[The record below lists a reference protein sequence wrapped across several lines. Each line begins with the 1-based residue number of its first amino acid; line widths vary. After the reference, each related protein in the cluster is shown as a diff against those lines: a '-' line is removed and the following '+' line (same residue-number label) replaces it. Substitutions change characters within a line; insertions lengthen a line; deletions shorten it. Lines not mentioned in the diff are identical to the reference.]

1 MAGIAE
7 RIRSVARADEDGRP
21 QASTADVL
29 RDAADALEA
38 AKTQIDELTRAVADF
53 VALTDIGRMRDF
65 AEVKRTLAQGRAL
78 ISEPLPLV
86 AQVNDLSLRLRALA
100 SRTGNGHDRIERPVP
115 APQLS
120 VMVPEPPA
128 PATTAAPATS
138 AAAAAPAVT
147 PATEAVPMAAL
158 VRSAAPDRPA
168 PAGRDIPIDLDSL
181 APEPATNSVPPPS
194 NASTEMADAID
205 RLLARSRGD
214 QPIATDRPIDS
225 FDTTSDEVAFAAPP
239 PAAAGAGRAG
249 RPDDKMDTV
258 LAEIEAILRKPG

>member
-21 QASTADVL
+21 AASTTDVL

-78 ISEPLPLV
+78 ISQPLPLV

-100 SRTGNGHDRIERPVP
+100 SRTGNGHDRIEKPVP

-128 PATTAAPATS
+128 PATVATPAAPAI
-138 AAAAAPAVT
+138 T
-147 PATEAVPMAAL
+147 PAAEAVPMAAL
-158 VRSAAPDRPA
+158 ARTAAPDRSA
-168 PAGRDIPIDLDSL
+168 PAGRDMPIDLDSL
-181 APEPATNSVPPPS
+181 APEPATNPVPPPS

-214 QPIATDRPIDS
+214 QPIVTDRPIDS
-225 FDTTSDEVAFAAPP
+225 FDTTSDEIAFAAQP
-239 PAAAGAGRAG
+239 PASAGAGRAG

-258 LAEIEAILRKPG
+258 LAEIEASLRKPG